1 MHWVR
6 PEASTPSWYWQEHHL
21 YMNCNRNKAASG
33 RCWTSR
39 SHCHS
44 PPVHFLALSRT
55 SRSCVPIRSTP
66 VACNSLTEYWNNSI
80 VSPKRFRI
88 THTHTHLCTYV
99 CMSENDTLVLNIS
112 HYYHLFFFKFTHR
125 VLHVCKFYCWKI
137 NVIFSIQKFSSLFT
151 NTSRINWQQKYN
163 RKIIQKIYFLLMF
176 NVGV

>member
-33 RCWTSR
+33 RCWTSS

-80 VSPKRFRI
+80 VSPKRLRI
-88 THTHTHLCTYV
+88 THTLTHLYV
-99 CMSENDTLVLNIS
+99 CMYVWVRMTRWFSIFLIIIT
-112 HYYHLFFFKFTHR
+112 FFFSNLPIESYMYAQILLLEDKCNLQYSKFFLSFHKHIKNKLTT
-125 VLHVCKFYCWKI
+125 KI
-137 NVIFSIQKFSSLFT
+137 QL
-151 NTSRINWQQKYN
+151 
-163 RKIIQKIYFLLMF
+163 
-176 NVGV
+176 

>member
-33 RCWTSR
+33 RCWTSS

-55 SRSCVPIRSTP
+55 SRSCVPIGSTP

-80 VSPKRFRI
+80 VSPKRLRI
-88 THTHTHLCTYV
+88 THPLTHLYV
-99 CMSENDTLVLNIS
+99 CMYVWVRMTRWSSIFLIIITF
-112 HYYHLFFFKFTHR
+112 FFFKFTHR
-125 VLHVCKFYCWKI
+125 VLHVCA
-137 NVIFSIQKFSSLFT
+137 NFT
-151 NTSRINWQQKYN
+151 
-163 RKIIQKIYFLLMF
+163 
-176 NVGV
+176 VGR

>member
-6 PEASTPSWYWQEHHL
+6 PEASTPSWYRQEHHL

-80 VSPKRFRI
+80 VSLKRLRI
-88 THTHTHLCTYV
+88 THTLTLTHLYV
-99 CMSENDTLVLNIS
+99 CMYVWVRMTRWSSIFLILS
-112 HYYHLFFFKFTHR
+112 FFFSNLPIESYMYANFT
-125 VLHVCKFYCWKI
+125 
-137 NVIFSIQKFSSLFT
+137 
-151 NTSRINWQQKYN
+151 
-163 RKIIQKIYFLLMF
+163 
-176 NVGV
+176 VGR

>member
-44 PPVHFLALSRT
+44 PPVHLLALSRT

-80 VSPKRFRI
+80 VSPKRLRI
-88 THTHTHLCTYV
+88 THTLTHLYV
-99 CMSENDTLVLNIS
+99 CMYVWVRMTRWSSIFLILS
-112 HYYHLFFFKFTHR
+112 FFFQIYPLSPTCMQILLLEDKCN
-125 VLHVCKFYCWKI
+125 LQYSKI
-137 NVIFSIQKFSSLFT
+137 FLSFHKHIKNKLTTKIQSQNYSKNIFSI
-151 NTSRINWQQKYN
+151 
-163 RKIIQKIYFLLMF
+163 
-176 NVGV
+176 NV

>member
-80 VSPKRFRI
+80 VSPKRLRI
-88 THTHTHLCTYV
+88 THTLTHLYVCMYV

-112 HYYHLFFFKFTHR
+112 HYYHFFFSNLPIESYMYANFT
-125 VLHVCKFYCWKI
+125 
-137 NVIFSIQKFSSLFT
+137 
-151 NTSRINWQQKYN
+151 
-163 RKIIQKIYFLLMF
+163 
-176 NVGV
+176 VGR